1 MSLLQVM
8 SLQKRYPVGAGKGG
22 FFARAPAVQSYLH
35 AVDNVSFDIAAGE
48 SVGLVGESGCGK
60 STLVRLVTRLI
71 DPSDGRI
78 RFENKDIGSIAARN
92 FPRRPERSAIQ
103 MVFQD
108 PTDSLNPRYTAF
120 ETIAEPLRLLAG
132 VVDPGAVRARVEE
145 VADQCGLP
153 RVLLARFP
161 HQLSGGQKARVG
173 IARAIA
179 IKPRLLVLDEPTA
192 ALDVSVQS
200 IILHLLADLRESL
213 GMSYL
218 FVSHDLNIVRL
229 LCDRVIVM
237 YLGKVVESGA
247 AGAVFRNPRHPYTRA
262 LIAAIPQSGNRVP
275 AARLQGE
282 PMSPIDPDPKV
293 CRFYGRCPKGQSAC
307 KENAPELHPIGDRH
321 NVACHFP
328 EPSQ

>member
-1 MSLLQVM
+1 MNLLEV
-8 SLQKRYPVGAGKGG
+8 SNLRKLYPVARVAAKSSAGKKAAHS
-22 FFARAPAVQSYLH
+22 FLH
-35 AVDNVSFDIAAGE
+35 AVDDVSFAIAAGE

-71 DPSDGRI
+71 DPSGGQIVFDANDVGAI
-78 RFENKDIGSIAARN
+78 PAKQ
-92 FPRRPERSAIQ
+92 FPRRPERPLIQ

-120 ETIAEPLRLLAG
+120 DTIAEPLRLLAG
-132 VVDPGAVRARVEE
+132 LNDAATIRARVEE

-173 IARAIA
+173 IARAIS
-179 IKPRLLVLDEPTA
+179 IKPKLLILDEPTA

-237 YLGKVVESGA
+237 YLGKIVECGPA
-247 AGAVFRNPRHPYTRA
+247 EEVFRIPRHPYTRA
-262 LIAAIPQSGNRVP
+262 LIAAIPQSGSQTV
-275 AARLQGE
+275 AASLQTE
-282 PMSPIDPDPKV
+282 PRSPIDPDPNV
-293 CRFYGRCPKGQSAC
+293 CRFYGRCPGGRAEC
-307 KENAPELHPIGDRH
+307 AETAPGLQQIGEQH
-321 NVACHFP
+321 IVACHYP
-328 EPSQ
+328 NP